1 MRGWFV
7 TFVLT
12 ESGRVEDA
20 KFELFWCLIYAVR
33 HGMGV
38 NKLRNKKKNGEI
50 EGETKEELLRYG
62 WMMSCVRPPF
72 IAVSG
77 RDGAKNSY
85 GQGPMT
91 KKKNSV
97 EVK

>member
-50 EGETKEELLRYG
+50 EGETKERTTKVWVDDAELRATTFHCRLRQ
-62 WMMSCVRPPF
+62 
-72 IAVSG
+72 G
-77 RDGAKNSY
+77 RS
-85 GQGPMT
+85 
-91 KKKNSV
+91 
-97 EVK
+97 